1 MNKKQK
7 WQLGLAGYLVVLLIL
22 WLFEPGWR
30 VTKILGIISN
40 ALLLLSMLLSYRA
53 EEKMKK
59 KDKE

>member
-7 WQLGLAGYLVVLLIL
+7 WQLGLVGCFVILLIL

-53 EEKMKK
+53 EEKN
-59 KDKE
+59 KEKSE